1 MPSVEPE
8 VTLVDILTQL
18 GVPEARWSPMRQG
31 REHHLYRVHLSEGER
46 VLKFARAEPFPDP
59 FDPARTSDDRLA
71 AEAYALTLV
80 KGVPVPT
87 PYTWYDTRPR
97 CAVMGVVPGTTAEA
111 EHERGALDLDDL
123 VAVCLHMG
131 RMLAAV
137 HSRRRPQGDDWL
149 PTLPGGDREN
159 LRLLHL
165 DYHLGN
171 VLGRRQLGGGWHLTG
186 VIDWTRARWGPPE
199 YDFVEMQVS
208 VFALNPRARD
218 AFVAGY
224 RQASGRAVELREVE
238 RLAADEIR
246 RRLEFDP
253 PADEVLR
260 RRWEDWVDTRG
271 G

>member
-1 MPSVEPE
+1 MDPE
-8 VTLVDILTQL
+8 AVLFDLLNQL
-18 GVPEARWSPMRQG
+18 GVPDARWTPMREG
-31 REHHLYRVHLSEGER
+31 REHHLYRVTLPEGDR
-46 VLKFARAEPFPDP
+46 VLKFARSAPFPDP
-59 FDPARTSDDRLA
+59 WGPDRSPDDRLA

-80 KGVPVPT
+80 KGVPVPA

-111 EHERGALDLDDL
+111 EYERGALDLDDL
-123 VAVCLHMG
+123 VAVCLQMG
-131 RMLAAV
+131 RTLAAV
-137 HSRRRPQGDDWL
+137 HARKRPEGQDWL
-149 PTLPGGDREN
+149 PTLPGGQPDN

-171 VLGRRQLGGGWHLTG
+171 VLGRRQLGGTWQITG

-208 VFALNPRARD
+208 VFSLNPRARD

-224 RQASGRAVELREVE
+224 RQASGRAVDLKEVE
-238 RLAADEIR
+238 RLAAGEIR

-271 G
+271 GS